1 MGAGREPCTQEGTM
15 HPGKKKKGENFEGMS
30 ERYQLYYLVGLPD
43 LSGCEPINTTFF
55 IFSKD

>member
-1 MGAGREPCTQEGTM
+1 M
-15 HPGKKKKGENFEGMS
+15 HPGKKKGENFEGIS
-30 ERYQLYYLVGLPD
+30 ERYPLYYLMGLPD